1 MIAMVFTIINQY
13 EKGVR
18 FIWGKYESVVGPGF
32 VWNIPM
38 FHSIR
43 MLDMRVKTIP
53 IQPQEAMTKDNV
65 PVKIAAVVYYKI
77 VDPLKVVMSVYDY
90 NFAIAQYAQTA
101 VRDIIGNNELDFVLA
116 DRDKIALEIEKL
128 VDEETKEW
136 GVDVSAIK
144 LQDIE
149 LPEDMKRSMAK
160 QAEAEREKRA
170 TIILSEAEFMSANN
184 YADAARKLS
193 QIHGALHL
201 RTLQTLATNV
211 SAEDSPTVLWM
222 LPTQIMRFFE
232 RFGGK

>member
-1 MIAMVFTIINQY
+1 MVFSIINQY

-18 FIWGKYESVVGPGF
+18 FVWGRFDAVVGPGF
-32 VWNIPM
+32 AWNIPF
-38 FHSIR
+38 FHNVR
-43 MLDMRVKTIP
+43 MLDMRTKTIP
-53 IQPQEAMTKDNV
+53 IEPQEAMTKDNV

-77 VDPLKVVMSVYDY
+77 VDPLKVVMAISDY

-101 VRDIIGNNELDFVLA
+101 VRDVIGNNELDLVLA
-116 DRDKIALEIEKL
+116 DRDKIAEEIEKL
-128 VDEETKEW
+128 VDEETSAW

-149 LPEDMKRSMAK
+149 LPEDMKRAMAK

-170 TIILSEAEFMSANN
+170 TIILSEGEYKSANN

-193 QIHGALHL
+193 SIQGALHL

-211 SAEDSPTVLWM
+211 SAEDSPTHLWL
-222 LPTQIMRFFE
+222 LPTQIMKFFE
-232 RFGGK
+232 SQGKK

>member
-1 MIAMVFTIINQY
+1 MFSIINQY

-18 FIWGKYESVVGPGF
+18 FRFGKYDSVVGPGF
-32 VWNIPM
+32 VWNIP
-38 FHSIR
+38 FYHSIR
-43 MLDMRVKTIP
+43 TLDLRVKTIP

-77 VDPLKVVMSVYDY
+77 VDPLKVVMAISDY

-101 VRDIIGNNELDFVLA
+101 VRDVIGNNELDFVLA
-116 DRDKIALEIEKL
+116 DRDKIADEIEKI
-128 VDEETKEW
+128 VDEETSSW

-149 LPEDMKRSMAK
+149 LPSDMKRAMAK

-170 TIILSEAEFMSANN
+170 TIILSEGEFQSANN

-193 QIHGALHL
+193 SISGALHL

-211 SAEDSPTVLWM
+211 SAEDSPTHLWM
-222 LPTQIMRFFE
+222 LPTQIMKFFE
-232 RFGGK
+232 NSGKK

>member
-1 MIAMVFTIINQY
+1 MIYMVFAIINQY

-18 FIWGKYESVVGPGF
+18 FIWGRYDSVLNPGF
-32 VWNIPM
+32 AWNIPF
-38 FHSIR
+38 FHDIR
-43 MLDMRVKTIP
+43 TLDMRIKTIP

-77 VDPLKVVMSVYDY
+77 VDPLKVTMAISDY

-101 VRDIIGNNELDFVLA
+101 VRDVIGNNELDLVLS

-128 VDEETKEW
+128 VDAETESW

-149 LPEDMKRSMAK
+149 LPEDMKRAMAK

-170 TIILSEAEFMSANN
+170 TIILSEGEFQSANN

-193 QIHGALHL
+193 SIHGALHL

-211 SAEDSPTVLWM
+211 SAEDSPTHLWL
-222 LPTQIMRFFE
+222 LPTQIMKFFE
-232 RFGGK
+232 AQGKK

>member
-1 MIAMVFTIINQY
+1 VIYMVFAIINQY

-18 FIWGKYESVVGPGF
+18 FIWGRYDSVLNPGF
-32 VWNIPM
+32 AWNIPF
-38 FHSIR
+38 FHDIR
-43 MLDMRVKTIP
+43 TLDMRIKTIP

-77 VDPLKVVMSVYDY
+77 VDPLKVTMAISDY

-101 VRDIIGNNELDFVLA
+101 VRDVIGNNELDLVLS

-128 VDEETKEW
+128 VDAETESW

-149 LPEDMKRSMAK
+149 LPEDMKRAMAK

-170 TIILSEAEFMSANN
+170 TIILSEGEFQSANN

-193 QIHGALHL
+193 SIHGALHL

-211 SAEDSPTVLWM
+211 SAEDSPTHLWL
-222 LPTQIMRFFE
+222 LPTQIMKFFE
-232 RFGGK
+232 AQGKK

>member
-1 MIAMVFTIINQY
+1 MSIMVVSIINQY

-18 FIWGKYESVVGPGF
+18 FAFGRYNSVVGPGM
-32 VWNIPM
+32 VLNIP
-38 FHSIR
+38 FYHSIR
-43 MLDMRVKTIP
+43 MVDMRVKTIP

-77 VDPLKVVMSVYDY
+77 VDPLKAIVSIFDY

-101 VRDIIGNNELDFVLA
+101 VRDVIGNNELDFVLA
-116 DRDKIALEIEKL
+116 DRDKIAEEIEKL
-128 VDEETKEW
+128 VDEETQSW

-149 LPEDMKRSMAK
+149 LPEDMKRAMAK

-170 TIILSEAEFMSANN
+170 TIILSEGEFQSAQN
-184 YADAARKLS
+184 YADAAKKLS
-193 QIHGALHL
+193 SIDGALHL

-211 SAEDSPTVLWM
+211 SAEDSPTHLWM
-222 LPTQIMRFFE
+222 LPTQIMKFFDS
-232 RFGGK
+232 FGKK

>member
-1 MIAMVFTIINQY
+1 MVFTIINQY

-18 FIWGKYESVVGPGF
+18 FSWGRFDAVLEPGF
-32 VWNIPM
+32 AWNIP
-38 FHSIR
+38 FYHNVR
-43 MLDMRVKTIP
+43 TLDLRTKTIP

-65 PVKIAAVVYYKI
+65 PVKIAAVVYYRI
-77 VDPLKVVMSVYDY
+77 VDPLKVVMAISDY

-101 VRDIIGNNELDFVLA
+101 VRDVIGNNELDFVLA
-116 DRDKIALEIEKL
+116 DRDKIAQEIEKL
-128 VDEETKEW
+128 VDEETKDW

-149 LPEDMKRSMAK
+149 LPEDMKRAMAK

-170 TIILSEAEFMSANN
+170 TIILSEGELMSANN

-193 QIHGALHL
+193 SIHGALHL

-211 SAEDSPTVLWM
+211 SSEDSPTHLWL
-222 LPTQIMRFFE
+222 LPTQIMKFFE
-232 RFGGK
+232 RQGEK

>member
-1 MIAMVFTIINQY
+1 MVFTIINQY
-13 EKGVR
+13 ERGVR
-18 FIWGKYESVVGPGF
+18 FVWGRYDAVVGPGF
-32 VWNIPM
+32 TWNIP
-38 FHSIR
+38 FYHSIR

-53 IQPQEAMTKDNV
+53 IQPQDAMTKDNV

-77 VDPLKVVMSVYDY
+77 VDPLKVVMSITDY
-90 NFAIAQYAQTA
+90 NFAITQYAQTA
-101 VRDIIGNNELDFVLA
+101 VRDVIGNNELDFVLA

-128 VDEETKEW
+128 VDEETKDW

-149 LPEDMKRSMAK
+149 LPDDMKRAMAR

-170 TIILSEAEFMSANN
+170 TIILSEGEFQSANN

-193 QIHGALHL
+193 SIHGALHL

-211 SAEDSPTVLWM
+211 SADDSPTHLWL
-222 LPTQIMRFFE
+222 LPTQIMKFFE
-232 RFGGK
+232 SQGRKL

>member
-1 MIAMVFTIINQY
+1 MVFSIINQY

-18 FIWGKYESVVGPGF
+18 FSFGKYDSVVGPGF
-32 VWNIPM
+32 VWNIP
-38 FHSIR
+38 FIHSIR
-43 MLDMRVKTIP
+43 VLDLRIKTIP
-53 IQPQEAMTKDNV
+53 IHPQEAMTKDNV

-77 VDPLKVVMSVYDY
+77 TDPKKVIMAVYDY

-101 VRDIIGNNELDFVLA
+101 LRDVIGNNELDFVLA

-128 VDEETKEW
+128 VDEETKDW
-136 GVDVSAIK
+136 GIDVSAIK

-149 LPEDMKRSMAK
+149 LPEDMKRAMAK

-170 TIILSEAEFMSANN
+170 TIILSEGEYQSSTN

-193 QIHGALHL
+193 SINGALHL

-211 SAEDSPTVLWM
+211 SAEDSPTHLWL
-222 LPTQIMRFFE
+222 LPTQIMKFFE
-232 RFGGK
+232 NFNKK

>member
-1 MIAMVFTIINQY
+1 MVFSIINQY
-13 EKGVR
+13 ERGVR
-18 FIWGKYESVVGPGF
+18 FAWGKFDAVVGPGF
-32 VWNIPM
+32 VWNIPF
-38 FHSIR
+38 FHDIR
-43 MLDMRVKTIP
+43 TLDMRVKTIP

-77 VDPLKVVMSVYDY
+77 VDPHKVVMAIIDY

-101 VRDIIGNNELDFVLA
+101 VRDVIGNNELDFVLA
-116 DRDKIALEIEKL
+116 DREKIAEEIEKL
-128 VDEETKEW
+128 VDEETKDW

-149 LPEDMKRSMAK
+149 LPEDMKRAMAK

-170 TIILSEAEFMSANN
+170 TIILSDGEFQSANN

-193 QIHGALHL
+193 CISGALHL

-211 SAEDSPTVLWM
+211 SSEDSPTHLWL
-222 LPTQIMRFFE
+222 LPTQIMKFFE
-232 RFGGK
+232 NAGKK

>member
-1 MIAMVFTIINQY
+1 MVFSIINQY
-13 EKGVR
+13 ERGVR
-18 FIWGKYESVVGPGF
+18 FTWGKFDSVVGPGIVLNLPF
-32 VWNIPM
+32 
-38 FHSIR
+38 FHDIR
-43 MLDMRVKTIP
+43 TLDMRVKTIP

-77 VDPLKVVMSVYDY
+77 VDPHKVVMAIIDY

-101 VRDIIGNNELDFVLA
+101 VRDVIGNNELDFVLS
-116 DRDKIALEIEKL
+116 DRDKIAEEIEKL
-128 VDEETKEW
+128 VDEETKDW

-149 LPEDMKRSMAK
+149 LPEDMKRAMAK

-170 TIILSEAEFMSANN
+170 TIILSDGEFQSANN

-193 QIHGALHL
+193 SISGALHL

-211 SAEDSPTVLWM
+211 SSEDSPTHLWL
-222 LPTQIMRFFE
+222 LPTQIMKFFE
-232 RFGGK
+232 SVGKK

>member
-1 MIAMVFTIINQY
+1 MVFAIINQY

-18 FIWGKYESVVGPGF
+18 FVWGRFDAVVGPGF
-32 VWNIPM
+32 AWNIP
-38 FHSIR
+38 FYHSLR
-43 MLDMRVKTIP
+43 TLDMRTKTIP

-65 PVKIAAVVYYKI
+65 PVKITAVVYYKI
-77 VDPLKVVMSVYDY
+77 LDPLKVVMSILDF

-101 VRDIIGNNELDFVLA
+101 VRDVVGNNELDFVLS
-116 DRDKIALEIEKL
+116 DRDKIADEIKEL
-128 VDEETKEW
+128 VDEETKDW

-149 LPEDMKRSMAK
+149 LPEDMKRAMAR

-170 TIILSEAEFMSANN
+170 TIILSDAEFQSANN

-211 SAEDSPTVLWM
+211 SGDDSPMSLWL
-222 LPTQIMRFFE
+222 LPTQILKFFE
-232 RFGGK
+232 KRP

>member
-1 MIAMVFTIINQY
+1 MVFTIINQY

-18 FIWGKYESVVGPGF
+18 FMLGKYDKVLEPGF
-32 VWNIPM
+32 AWNIPF
-38 FHSIR
+38 FHSVR
-43 MLDMRVKTIP
+43 TLDMRVKTIP

-77 VDPLKVVMSVYDY
+77 VDPLKVVMAIYDY

-101 VRDIIGNNELDFVLA
+101 VRDVIGNNELDFVLA
-116 DRDKIALEIEKL
+116 DRDKIADEIEKL
-128 VDEETKEW
+128 VDVETTAW

-149 LPEDMKRSMAK
+149 LPEDMKRAMAK

-170 TIILSEAEFMSANN
+170 TIILSEGEFQSANN
-184 YADAARKLS
+184 YAEAARKLS
-193 QIHGALHL
+193 SIHGALHL

-211 SAEDSPTVLWM
+211 SSEDSPTHLWL
-222 LPTQIMRFFE
+222 LPTQIMKFFE
-232 RFGGK
+232 SWGRK

>member
-1 MIAMVFTIINQY
+1 MFSIINQY

-18 FIWGKYESVVGPGF
+18 FVMGRYESIVGPGF
-32 VWNIPM
+32 VLNIPF

-43 MLDMRVKTIP
+43 TLDLRVKTIP

-77 VDPLKVVMSVYDY
+77 VDPLKVVMAISDY

-101 VRDIIGNNELDFVLA
+101 VRDVIGNNELDFVLA
-116 DRDKIALEIEKL
+116 DRDKIADEIEKL

-149 LPEDMKRSMAK
+149 LPEDMKRAMAK

-170 TIILSEAEFMSANN
+170 TIILSEGEFQSATN

-193 QIHGALHL
+193 SIHGALHL

-211 SAEDSPTVLWM
+211 SSEDSPTHLWM
-222 LPTQIMRFFE
+222 LPNQVMKFLE
-232 RFGGK
+232 NFGKK